1 MQVSEEVT
9 NFNYVLSF
17 PRTFFYLL
25 LDENCIDF
33 IKNANLIIYFVG
45 FIFKLVRLTSI
56 LINKRVYG

>member
-45 FIFKLVRLTSI
+45 FIFKLVKLQF
-56 LINKRVYG
+56 